1 MSILLNTLP
10 LHHRGHLY
18 NFLIDILMFELSFTI
33 VLLCMALCTVEKG
46 EILHHIGIVKH
57 SLQCVAH
64 LITLVNVYV
73 DLVVFTRIAG
83 TS

>member
-1 MSILLNTLP
+1 MSILHNTLA

-46 EILHHIGIVKH
+46 EILHHISG
-57 SLQCVAH
+57 LQIRVRIGKLVSSF
-64 LITLVNVYV
+64 LIQNICCGY
-73 DLVVFTRIAG
+73 
-83 TS
+83 SKEPSQ